1 MELIKYRELLGIW
14 IGREIKIRYKQSFLG
29 AAWAILQPLAL
40 MLIFTLVF
48 SRFVQVPTDGIAY
61 PIFSY
66 TAVLPWTF
74 FATAISFGVPSLVSN
89 MNLVTKTYFPREI
102 LPLGA
107 IGASFLDFLVAS
119 SIFVVMLAIYGVQL
133 TLFALWVPVL
143 ILLQILLTIGIALLA
158 SSVIVFYRDVRFIV
172 PVALQLWLYA
182 TPIIYPASL
191 VPESLRTLYA
201 MNPMVGIIEGYRAT
215 LLYGQPPPNS
225 IIVSAVVSVFLVALG
240 YFMFKRLEPSFAD
253 II

>member
-40 MLIFTLVF
+40 MLVFTLVF
-48 SRFVQVPTDGIAY
+48 SQFVQVPTNGIPY
-61 PIFSY
+61 PVFSY

-74 FATAISFGVPSLVSN
+74 LATAIAFGVPSLTSN

-107 IGASFLDFLVAS
+107 IGASFVDFIVAS
-119 SIFVVMLAIYGVQL
+119 SIFVVMLYIYDVQL
-133 TLFALWVPVL
+133 TSFALWVPVL
-143 ILLQILLTIGIALLA
+143 LLLQILLTIGITLLA
-158 SSVIVFYRDVRFIV
+158 SAVIVFYRDVRFIV
-172 PVALQLWLYA
+172 PIALQLWLYA

-201 MNPMVGIIEGYRAT
+201 LNPMVGIIEGYRAT
-215 LLYGQPPPNS
+215 LLFGQPPPNS

>member
-40 MLIFTLVF
+40 MLVFTLVF
-48 SRFVQVPTDGIAY
+48 SRFVQVPTDGIPY
-61 PIFSY
+61 PVFSY

-74 FATAISFGVPSLVSN
+74 LATAIAFGVPSLVSN

-107 IGASFLDFLVAS
+107 IGASFVDFIVAS
-119 SIFVVMLAIYGVQL
+119 SIFVVMLYIYDVQL
-133 TLFALWVPVL
+133 TSFALWVPVL
-143 ILLQILLTIGIALLA
+143 LLLQILLTIGITLLA
-158 SSVIVFYRDVRFIV
+158 SSIIVFYRDVRFIV
-172 PVALQLWLYA
+172 PIALQLWLYA

-201 MNPMVGIIEGYRAT
+201 LNPMVGIIEGYRAT
-215 LLYGQPPPNS
+215 LLFGQPPPNS